1 MVSRDILGEMC
12 EGDRVLNGISK
23 KFDYIFL
30 IDWIA
35 AKTMPQ

>member
-23 KFDYIFL
+23 KFDYIFSDCNVL
-30 IDWIA
+30 QW
-35 AKTMPQ
+35 